1 MHVWA
6 GPLIMPRLRRRALY
20 HMTVLCPMLMICTCT
35 RACACTSCACTI
47 HSLVHV
53 CMLWW
58 PVEQDRPASGQDEG
72 RLLLRCR
79 EERAAK
85 GMLLPTLH
93 RPNLRLHAPI
103 STRPYRAG
111 HRRALRQPRL
121 RHRSSLPKLYYICA
135 PGLQCSSLSESWPCG
150 PLARPQHTL
159 RHRRLT
165 RAAHTVVILK
175 GCHRTRSLM
184 FLHSCRF
191 AIPHTVSG
199 FCHRESSYGSSDLG
213 AHGKLLARPP
223 LQRRVA
229 SSQLILVSS
238 VVMHILIFHSCC

>member
-1 MHVWA
+1 MVK
-6 GPLIMPRLRRRALY
+6 GRRRHTFRCSFFSTTKVQSAL
-20 HMTVLCPMLMICTCT
+20 VLATRGSVLLYGRTQCMSMCMCMRMCMRMCT

-184 FLHSCRF
+184 FLHSC
-191 AIPHTVSG
+191 
-199 FCHRESSYGSSDLG
+199 
-213 AHGKLLARPP
+213 
-223 LQRRVA
+223 
-229 SSQLILVSS
+229 
-238 VVMHILIFHSCC
+238 